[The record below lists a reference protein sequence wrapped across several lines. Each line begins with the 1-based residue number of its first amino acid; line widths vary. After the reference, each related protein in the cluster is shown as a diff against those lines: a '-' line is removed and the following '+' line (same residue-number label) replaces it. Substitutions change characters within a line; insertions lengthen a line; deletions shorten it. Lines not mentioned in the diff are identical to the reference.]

1 MNNAAEMQRIQ
12 SEEHK
17 RFQKSVKNMKKP
29 QTDAEYEEENIL
41 DSIRSY
47 VTSGSMKVIN
57 KN

>member
-1 MNNAAEMQRIQ
+1 MNNAAEMQRVQ

-17 RFQKSVKNMKKP
+17 RFKKSLENMRKP

-41 DSIRSY
+41 ESIRSY
-47 VTSGSMKVIN
+47 VISGSMTVIN

>member
-1 MNNAAEMQRIQ
+1 MNHAAERQRIQ

-17 RFQKSVKNMKKP
+17 RFQKSLENMKKP

-47 VTSGSMKVIN
+47 VISGYMTVIN

>member
-1 MNNAAEMQRIQ
+1 MNNTAEMQRIQ

-17 RFQKSVKNMKKP
+17 RFQKSLENMKKP
-29 QTDAEYEEENIL
+29 QTEEEYEEENIL

-47 VTSGSMKVIN
+47 VISGSMTVIN